1 MVIKDAVYLP
11 IEYYKGIKKNE
22 ILPFV
27 TTRTCLE
34 SIVLNEIKQT
44 NKKNNNPK
52 LMDL

>member
-27 TTRTCLE
+27 TTWTCLE